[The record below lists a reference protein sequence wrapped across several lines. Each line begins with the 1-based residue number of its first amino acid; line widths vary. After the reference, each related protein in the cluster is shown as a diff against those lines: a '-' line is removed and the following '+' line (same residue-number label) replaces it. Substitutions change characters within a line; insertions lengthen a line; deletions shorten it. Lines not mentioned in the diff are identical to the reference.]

1 MSRGSL
7 NVLVDHFGPSDRL
20 LRDAL
25 WVSGFAL
32 LTAVFA
38 QFYVRLPFTPV
49 PLTGQTLAVMASG
62 AVLGSRRGFLSQLA
76 YLALG
81 AMGLPVFAAGAS
93 SFTHLL
99 GANGGYL
106 LSFPIAAGLLGW
118 LVEQGASR
126 RTWTL
131 ALALMAADVVILAVG
146 VTWLWA
152 FWGGSARNALLL
164 GFYPFIASDI
174 VKIVLLGVP
183 LPWLVRG
190 AGGPVVGPERA
201 EQARRELGIRTET
214 VDSHSSEGME

>member
-93 SFTHLL
+93 SLGHLL

-118 LVEQGASR
+118 LVERGASR

-131 ALALMAADVVILAVG
+131 AMALIGVDIVILAVG

-152 FWGGSARNALLL
+152 VWGGSGRNALLL
-164 GFYPFIASDI
+164 GLYPFVVSDI
-174 VKIVLLGVP
+174 VKIVLIGVP
-183 LPWLVRG
+183 LPWLMRG
-190 AGGPVVGPERA
+190 TWGRRVGPELS
-201 EQARRELGIRTET
+201 EQTRSDLRTRMET
-214 VDSHSSEGME
+214 IDSLSSEGTE